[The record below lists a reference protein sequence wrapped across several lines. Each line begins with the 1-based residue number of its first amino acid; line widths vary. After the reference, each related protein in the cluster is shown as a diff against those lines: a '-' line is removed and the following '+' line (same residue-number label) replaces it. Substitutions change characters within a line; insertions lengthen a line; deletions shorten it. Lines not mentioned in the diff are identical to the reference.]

1 MGIVAAFGEYD
12 VSLAQKVLGIYGGE
26 FRSGG
31 RLANYTESD
40 EELALWVARAI
51 ELTEKVFGFVKTH
64 SELAPLQLHLAL
76 EREGIGRH

>member
-1 MGIVAAFGEYD
+1 MYLHKEWDIRRWAD
-12 VSLAQKVLGIYGGE
+12 
-26 FRSGG
+26 R

-40 EELALWVARAI
+40 EELVLWVARAI

-76 EREGIGRH
+76 EREGLGRH